1 MDAIALRPATAADVD
16 FCFHVHKAS
25 FSPYVAQ
32 VWGWDDDFQRAIHA
46 RNFSPPHVQIVTADG
61 VDVGRLDID
70 DLGDEL
76 FIVLIEL
83 LPSHQGRGIGAGI
96 IRNLLDRAAA
106 QGKRVSLNVL
116 EVNTRAYQLYRRLGF
131 AETARIVEG
140 PAVKIRMICGS

>member
-1 MDAIALRPATAADVD
+1 
-16 FCFHVHKAS
+16 
-25 FSPYVAQ
+25 
-32 VWGWDDDFQRAIHA
+32 
-46 RNFSPPHVQIVTADG
+46 VQIVTADG

-70 DLGDEL
+70 DLVDEL

-131 AETARIVEG
+131 VETARIVEG
-140 PAVKIRMICGS
+140 PAVKIRMISGS